1 MVAIIKTSKSLRRP
15 FHYNENKVNE
25 GVAELLLAQNYP
37 LKNTE
42 QTADLRLKYLL
53 KLANLNSRTSVNA
66 VHISLNFAPGED
78 FEKEKLQKIAKE
90 YMRGIGFENQPYL
103 VYKHT
108 DAGHP
113 HLHIVTTNIEL
124 DGRRIPLHNI
134 GKLKSEPTRKAIEK
148 EFGLVPAESQKQGV
162 FIAKPVAIS
171 RLEYGKSETK
181 RAIGNVLQHVLKN
194 YKFTSLPELNAVLSQ
209 YRIVADRGREVSR
222 IFKNR
227 GLLYRA
233 MDDQGNKV
241 GVPIKA
247 SSFYFKATLKFIESK
262 FESNEINRKN
272 HIKSIRSAIDLT
284 LMKMSGKTL
293 DEVIKSLEKQGIA
306 TIKRENQ
313 EGRLYGITFVDHRTK
328 CVFNGSALGKNYSA
342 KGLMDRINVESVK
355 SGVRPESLTKIGRQ
369 IGGKQ
374 EGQTE
379 ITIGE
384 IGYTQQAF
392 KGSRGLLETVVLPE
406 ETYSYLPFEWRKK
419 KRKKKKKVT
428 K

>member
-37 LKNTE
+37 IKNTE
-42 QTADLRLKYLL
+42 QPADLRLKYLL
-53 KLANLNSRTSVNA
+53 KLASLNSRTSVNA

-78 FEKEKLQKIAKE
+78 FEKGKLQKIVNE

-134 GKLKSEPTRKAIEK
+134 GKLRSEPTRKAIEK
-148 EFGLVPAESQKQGV
+148 QFGLVPAESQKQGL

-171 RLEYGKSETK
+171 RLDYGKSETK

-194 YKFTSLPELNAVLSQ
+194 YKFTSLPELNAVLNQ
-209 YRIVADRGREVSR
+209 YRIVADRGREESR
-222 IFKNR
+222 VFKNR
-227 GLLYRA
+227 GLVYRVL
-233 MDDQGNKV
+233 DDQGNKV

-247 SSFYFKATLKFIESK
+247 SSFYFKATLNSIESR
-262 FESNEINRKN
+262 FQTNELERK
-272 HIKSIRSAIDLT
+272 KQLKTIRSAIDLT
-284 LMKMSGKTL
+284 LMKMPGRSL
-293 DEVIKSLEKQGIA
+293 DEVIKSLEKQGIV

-342 KGLMDRINVESVK
+342 KGLMDRIGTQSEK
-355 SGVRPESLTKIGRQ
+355 CGVRPGSLTMTRSQ
-369 IGGKQ
+369 LEDKQ
-374 EGQTE
+374 VSQTSIIMKEIGQTK
-379 ITIGE
+379 
-384 IGYTQQAF
+384 QALNA
-392 KGSRGLLETVVLPE
+392 SRGLLETVVSPD

-419 KRKKKKKVT
+419 RRKKKKKVT

>member
-1 MVAIIKTSKSLRRP
+1 MVAIIKTSTSLRRP

-25 GVAELLLAQNYP
+25 SVAELILAQNYP
-37 LKNTE
+37 MKNAE
-42 QTADLRLKYLL
+42 QATDLRLKYLL
-53 KLANLNSRTSVNA
+53 KLASLNSRTSVNA

-78 FEKEKLQKIAKE
+78 FEKGKLQKIVNE

-124 DGRRIPLHNI
+124 VGRRIPLHNI
-134 GKLKSEPTRKAIEK
+134 GKLRSEPTRKAIEK
-148 EFGLVPAESQKQGV
+148 QFGLVPAESQKQGL

-171 RLEYGKSETK
+171 RLDYGKSETK

-194 YKFTSLPELNAVLSQ
+194 YKFTSLPELNAVLNQ
-209 YRIVADRGREVSR
+209 YRIVADRGREESR
-222 IFKNR
+222 VFKNR
-227 GLLYRA
+227 GLVYRVL
-233 MDDQGNKV
+233 DDQGNKV

-247 SSFYFKATLKFIESK
+247 SSFYFKATLNSIESR
-262 FESNEINRKN
+262 FQTNELERK
-272 HIKSIRSAIDLT
+272 KQLKTIRSAIDLT
-284 LMKMSGKTL
+284 LMKMPGRSL
-293 DEVIKSLEKQGIA
+293 DEVIKSLEKQGIV

-342 KGLMDRINVESVK
+342 KGLMDRIGTQSEK
-355 SGVRPESLTKIGRQ
+355 CGVRPGSLTMTRSQ
-369 IGGKQ
+369 LEDKQ
-374 EGQTE
+374 VSQTSIIMKEIGQTK
-379 ITIGE
+379 
-384 IGYTQQAF
+384 QALNA
-392 KGSRGLLETVVLPE
+392 SRGLLETVVSPD

-419 KRKKKKKVT
+419 RRKKKKKVT

>member
-15 FHYNENKVNE
+15 FHYNENKVE
-25 GVAELLLAQNYP
+25 QGVAELLLAQNYP
-37 LKNTE
+37 MKNAE

-78 FEKEKLQKIAKE
+78 IEKEKLQNIAKE
-90 YMRGIGFENQPYL
+90 YMRGIGFENQPFL

-124 DGRRIPLHNI
+124 DGKRIPLHNI

-148 EFGLVPAESQKQGV
+148 QFGLVPAESQKQGL
-162 FIAKPVAIS
+162 FIAKPVALS

-181 RAIGNVLQHVLKN
+181 RALGNVLQHVLKN
-194 YKFTSLPELNAVLSQ
+194 YRFTSLPELNAVLKG
-209 YRIVADRGREVSR
+209 YRIVADRGNEESR

-227 GLLYRA
+227 GLVYRVLDA
-233 MDDQGNKV
+233 EDNKI

-247 SSFYFKATLKFIESK
+247 SSFHFRATLIAIESK
-262 FESNEINRKN
+262 FEANALERKK

-284 LMKMSGKTL
+284 VLKMPKCSFE
-293 DEVIKSLEKQGIA
+293 EVMKSLEKQGIV
-306 TIKRENQ
+306 TVKRENQ
-313 EGRLYGITFVDHRTK
+313 AGRLYGITFVDHRTK
-328 CVFNGSALGKNYSA
+328 CVFNGSALGKKYSA
-342 KGLMDRINVESVK
+342 NGLLNRIEINHKNDAITPKSYIKSANQIQVNQGDQRLVK
-355 SGVRPESLTKIGRQ
+355 SGADEENGR
-369 IGGKQ
+369 
-374 EGQTE
+374 
-379 ITIGE
+379 GE
-384 IGYTQQAF
+384 NF
-392 KGSRGLLETVVLPE
+392 SKRLLESVITPE

-419 KRKKKKKVT
+419 KRKKKKQVK
-428 K
+428 

>member
-1 MVAIIKTSKSLRRP
+1 MVAIIKSSKSLRRP
-15 FHYNENKVNE
+15 FHYNETKVDE

-37 LKNTE
+37 MKNAE

-78 FEKEKLQKIAKE
+78 FEKEKLQKIAKD

-124 DGRRIPLHNI
+124 DGKRIPLHNI

-148 EFGLVPAESQKQGV
+148 QFALVPAEAQKQGL

-171 RLEYGKSETK
+171 RLDYGKSETK
-181 RAIGNVLQHVLKN
+181 QAIGNVLQHVLKS
-194 YKFTSLPELNAVLSQ
+194 YKFTSLPELNAVLNQ
-209 YRIVADRGREVSR
+209 YRIVADRGREESR

-227 GLLYRA
+227 GLDYRVL
-233 MDDQGNKV
+233 DDQGNKV

-247 SSFYFKATLKFIESK
+247 SSFYFKATLNSIESR
-262 FESNEINRKN
+262 FEVNEMELKKQL
-272 HIKSIRSAIDLT
+272 KSTRSAIDLT
-284 LMKMSGKTL
+284 LMKMSGKSL

-355 SGVRPESLTKIGRQ
+355 SEVRPESLTMTGRHL
-369 IGGKQ
+369 GGKQ
-374 EGQTE
+374 GGQPE

-384 IGYTQQAF
+384 IGQTQHALND
-392 KGSRGLLETVVLPE
+392 SRGLLEKVVSPE

-419 KRKKKKKVT
+419 KRKRKKKVS
-428 K
+428 

>member
-1 MVAIIKTSKSLRRP
+1 MVAIIKSSKSLRRP
-15 FHYNENKVNE
+15 FHYNETKVDE

-37 LKNTE
+37 MKNAE

-78 FEKEKLQKIAKE
+78 FEKEKLQKIAKD

-124 DGRRIPLHNI
+124 DGKRIPLHNI

-148 EFGLVPAESQKQGV
+148 QFALVPAEAQKQGL

-171 RLEYGKSETK
+171 RLDYGKSETK
-181 RAIGNVLQHVLKN
+181 QAIGNVLQHVLKS
-194 YKFTSLPELNAVLSQ
+194 YKFTSLPELNAVLNQ
-209 YRIVADRGREVSR
+209 YRIVADRGSEKSR

-227 GLLYRA
+227 GLDYRVL
-233 MDDQGNKV
+233 DDQGNKV

-247 SSFYFKATLKFIESK
+247 SSFYFKATLNSIESR
-262 FESNEINRKN
+262 FEVNEMELKKQL
-272 HIKSIRSAIDLT
+272 KSTRSAIDLT
-284 LMKMSGKTL
+284 LMKMSGKSL

-355 SGVRPESLTKIGRQ
+355 SEVRPESLTMTGRHL
-369 IGGKQ
+369 GGKQ
-374 EGQTE
+374 GGQPE

-384 IGYTQQAF
+384 IGQTQHALND
-392 KGSRGLLETVVLPE
+392 SRGLLEKVVSPE

-419 KRKKKKKVT
+419 KRKRKKKVS
-428 K
+428 

>member
-1 MVAIIKTSKSLRRP
+1 MVAIIKTNTSLRRP
-15 FHYNENKVNE
+15 VHYNENKVDQ
-25 GVAELLLAQNYP
+25 GVAELLFAQNYP
-37 LKNTE
+37 SKDAGQSVE
-42 QTADLRLKYLL
+42 LRLKYLL
-53 KLANLNSRTSVNA
+53 KLAGLNSRTSVNA
-66 VHISLNFAPGED
+66 VHISLNFAPGEN
-78 FEKEKLQKIAKE
+78 FEKEKLQKIANE

-108 DAGHP
+108 DVGHP

-124 DGRRIPLHNI
+124 DGKRIPLHNI

-148 EFGLVPAESQKQGV
+148 QFGLVPAESQKQGL

-171 RLEYGKSETK
+171 RLDYGKSETK

-209 YRIVADRGREVSR
+209 YRIVADRGREESR

-227 GLLYRA
+227 GLVYRV

-247 SSFYFKATLKFIESK
+247 SSFYFKATLKSIESK
-262 FESNEINRKN
+262 FESNEMKRKN

-284 LMKMSGKTL
+284 LMKMPGKSL
-293 DEVIKSLEKQGIA
+293 NEVIKSLEKQGVA
-306 TIKRENQ
+306 TVKRENQ
-313 EGRLYGITFVDHRTK
+313 EGKLYGITFVDHRAK

-342 KGLMDRINVESVK
+342 KGLMDRTAIQSEK
-355 SGVRPESLTKIGRQ
+355 SGFRPESLTKTGRQ
-369 IGGKQ
+369 MGGKRA
-374 EGQTE
+374 GQPE
-379 ITIGE
+379 ITIGG
-384 IGYTQQAF
+384 IGQTQHALND
-392 KGSRGLLETVVLPE
+392 SRGLLETVVSPA

-419 KRKKKKKVT
+419 KRKRKKKVT

>member
-15 FHYNENKVNE
+15 FHYNENKVKE

-37 LKNTE
+37 MKNAD

-53 KLANLNSRTSVNA
+53 KLASLNSRASVNA

-78 FEKEKLQKIAKE
+78 FEKEKLQEVTKE
-90 YMRGIGFENQPYL
+90 YIRGIGFENQPYL

-124 DGRRIPLHNI
+124 DGKRIPLHNI
-134 GKLKSEPTRKAIEK
+134 GKLKSEPTRKAIEM
-148 EFGLVPAESQKQGV
+148 EFGLVPAESQKQGL

-171 RLEYGKSETK
+171 RLDYGKSETK

-194 YKFTSLPELNAVLSQ
+194 YRFTSLPELNAVLSQ
-209 YRIVADRGREVSR
+209 YRIVADRGREESR

-227 GLLYRA
+227 GLVYRV

-247 SSFYFKATLKFIESK
+247 SSFYFKATLNSIESK
-262 FESNEINRKN
+262 FKSNEMKRKKQL
-272 HIKSIRSAIDLT
+272 KSTRSAIDLT
-284 LMKMSGKTL
+284 LVKMSGKSL
-293 DEVIKSLEKQGIA
+293 DEVIKNLEKQGIA
-306 TIKRENQ
+306 TVKRENL

-342 KGLMDRINVESVK
+342 KGLMDRTAIRSEK
-355 SGVRPESLTKIGRQ
+355 SGFRPELLTKAGRQ
-369 IGGKQ
+369 MGGKQ
-374 EGQTE
+374 EGQQT

-384 IGYTQQAF
+384 IGQTQHALND
-392 KGSRGLLETVVLPE
+392 SRGLLETVVSPE

-419 KRKKKKKVT
+419 KRKRKKKVT

>member
-15 FHYNENKVNE
+15 FHYNENKVE
-25 GVAELLLAQNYP
+25 QGVAELLLAQNYP
-37 LKNTE
+37 MKNAE

-53 KLANLNSRTSVNA
+53 KLASLNSRASVNA

-78 FEKEKLQKIAKE
+78 FEKEKLQEITKE

-103 VYKHT
+103 IYKHT

-124 DGRRIPLHNI
+124 EGRRIPLHNI

-148 EFGLVPAESQKQGV
+148 EFGLVPAESQKQGL

-171 RLEYGKSETK
+171 RLDYGKSETK
-181 RAIGNVLQHVLKN
+181 RAIGNVLQYVLKN
-194 YKFTSLPELNAVLSQ
+194 YKFTSLPELNAVINQ
-209 YRIVADRGREVSR
+209 YRIVADRGREESR

-227 GLLYRA
+227 GLVYRV

-247 SSFYFKATLKFIESK
+247 SSFYFKATLNSIESK
-262 FESNEINRKN
+262 YESNAMKRKN

-284 LMKMSGKTL
+284 MVKMSGKSF

-306 TIKRENQ
+306 TVKRVNQ
-313 EGRLYGITFVDHRTK
+313 DGKLYGITFVDHRTK

-342 KGLMDRINVESVK
+342 KGLMDRTAIQSEK
-355 SGVRPESLTKIGRQ
+355 SGFRPESLTKTGSQ
-369 IGGKQ
+369 IGDKQ
-374 EGQTE
+374 EDQPS
-379 ITIGE
+379 ITIKENGQK
-384 IGYTQQAF
+384 QQAIND
-392 KGSRGLLETVVLPE
+392 SNGLLETVVSPA

-419 KRKKKKKVT
+419 KRKRKKKVT